1 MVIRETTDGNTV
13 WTLATYEQVI
23 EDLKNEK
30 QFQVFKDAL
39 QQKQQL
45 KEKQESQSKK
55 QVYQQSLKDMQEV
68 YDKIEKFNKEHKAP
82 LGTEK
87 YEYELY
93 VYMKQNGLNV
103 HLAEEYE
110 NGEFLKDFDY
120 GLVTGTIYTSRD
132 AGHKRMCEALAKG
145 EQIPFDPKDATI
157 YYVGPTPAKPG
168 KVIGSAGPT
177 TSGRMDAYAPT
188 MMSVGARG
196 MIGKGARLPEV
207 VEAMKKYNG
216 VYFGAIGGAGA
227 LLAKCI
233 KKAELIAYED
243 LGAEALRKLYV
254 EDMPLVVIID
264 SEGNNLYED
273 GRKAYLE
280 SK

>member
-1 MVIRETTDGNTV
+1 MERRI
-13 WTLATYEQVI
+13 TLPLTEELA
-23 EDLKNEK
+23 K
-30 QFQVFKDAL
+30 
-39 QQKQQL
+39 
-45 KEKQESQSKK
+45 
-55 QVYQQSLKDMQEV
+55 SLHAGDRV
-68 YDKIEKFNKEHKAP
+68 
-82 LGTEK
+82 L
-87 YEYELY
+87 L
-93 VYMKQNGLNV
+93 
-103 HLAEEYE
+103 
-110 NGEFLKDFDY
+110 
-120 GLVTGTIYTSRD
+120 TGTIYTSRD
-132 AGHKRMCEALAKG
+132 AGHKRMCEALEKG
-145 EQIPFDPKDATI
+145 EKLPFDPADATI

-168 KVIGSAGPT
+168 QVIGSAGPT
-177 TSGRMDAYAPT
+177 TSGRMDAYAPI

-207 VEAMKKYNG
+207 VDAMKKYSG

-273 GRKAYLE
+273 GRAEYLRKKE
-280 SK
+280 MERQ